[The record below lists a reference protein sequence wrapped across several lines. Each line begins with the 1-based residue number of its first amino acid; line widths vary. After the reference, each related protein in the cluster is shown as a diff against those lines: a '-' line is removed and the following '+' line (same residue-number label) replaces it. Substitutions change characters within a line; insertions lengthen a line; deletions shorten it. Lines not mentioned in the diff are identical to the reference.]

1 MTWAT
6 LPQWLS
12 PVYQREGGV
21 AVYPPF
27 RYSLCKN
34 ALLQT
39 TTSETQHNMSKAKR
53 LFSLGDARR
62 AFKNVFHA
70 LRFAYWAE
78 CLAERGFLDPVK
90 DVQVHADLFLRSVER
105 SWPDWAALEAE
116 FRPMLRAS
124 LSRLEALCQV
134 RLGKEICTVDDCL
147 ARADSLE
154 LLQRELAVNSCCKET
169 MSLVALHLDPIF
181 GDRKHPIAKQINGM
195 LVSGST
201 LIASSYGVMEE
212 WKRAHNTQ
220 CFLEKIDGGQLVIV
234 FYRDDAW
241 HVASKYSPDASD
253 RYFVTV
259 DESSCARPNYYY
271 HSRFPAYD
279 PFNFFEQSSNEAY
292 FSMSHLSP
300 NGNPYDRSQGYFPLQ
315 SQTTLSSSSPTSQR
329 TTRIVETCL
338 RTKFWEMWK
347 QRGMQLP
354 SGGDATSWVYFFECV
369 SPLVAPLIAGEPRE
383 EIWCHGAR
391 HVVSR
396 KEMPYETLM
405 GAHPSWRFVP
415 ILHHVTEANARTF
428 VDTLDVRLMQGVV
441 ALNRDGTRSKL
452 VSPAYRS
459 LKKIVLGFGSI
470 VSETATHRLCFH
482 LTCTLSP
489 EAIASLV
496 LQYPQLEFPFDQME
510 RARVRV
516 WNKLAECRDS
526 IGAAAPEQ
534 KAATIVQSLTK
545 NPHWRNAI
553 FAYLRDQSRT
563 ALSFLSA
570 KRLWLILQEIESA
583 FFSQ

>member
-1 MTWAT
+1 
-6 LPQWLS
+6 
-12 PVYQREGGV
+12 
-21 AVYPPF
+21 
-27 RYSLCKN
+27 
-34 ALLQT
+34 
-39 TTSETQHNMSKAKR
+39 MSKAKR

-70 LRFAYWAE
+70 LRFAYWGE

-90 DVQVHADLFLRSVER
+90 DVQIHADLFLRSLER
-105 SWPDWAALEAE
+105 PWPDWTSLEAE

-124 LSRLEALCQV
+124 LSRLEVLCQV
-134 RLGKEICTVDDCL
+134 RLDKEICSVDDCL

-154 LLQRELAVNSCCKET
+154 LLQRELAVNSSCQET
-169 MSLVALHLDPIF
+169 TSLFALHLDPIF

-195 LVSGST
+195 LVSGSSLVAT
-201 LIASSYGVMEE
+201 SYGVMEE
-212 WKRAHNTQ
+212 WKRGHNTH
-220 CFLEKIDGGQLVIV
+220 CFLEKIDGGQLVIL
-234 FYRDDAW
+234 FHHNHAW
-241 HVASKYSPDASD
+241 HVASKYTPDASD
-253 RYFVTV
+253 LYFVAV
-259 DESSCARPNYYY
+259 DESRARPNYYY
-271 HSRFPAYD
+271 QSRFPAYD

-300 NGNPYDRSQGYFPLQ
+300 NGESYDRSQGYFPLQ
-315 SQTTLSSSSPTSQR
+315 SQTTLSSSPSSQR
-329 TTRIVETCL
+329 TTRMLETRL
-338 RTKFWEMWK
+338 STKFWEMWK

-354 SGGDATSWVYFFECV
+354 GGDDGDATSWVYFFECV

-383 EIWCHGAR
+383 ELWCHGAR

-405 GAHPSWRFVP
+405 SANPSWGFVP
-415 ILHHVTEANARTF
+415 ILRHVTDANVRTF

-452 VSPAYRS
+452 VSHAYRS

-482 LTCTLSP
+482 LTCALSP

-496 LQYPQLEFPFDQME
+496 LQYPQLEFPFGQME
-510 RARVRV
+510 RARIRV
-516 WNKLAECRDS
+516 WNKLAECRDV
-526 IGAAAPEQ
+526 IGAAASEQ

-545 NPHWRNAI
+545 SPHWRNAI

-570 KRLWLILQEIESA
+570 KRLWLLQNEIESA
-583 FFSQ
+583 FV